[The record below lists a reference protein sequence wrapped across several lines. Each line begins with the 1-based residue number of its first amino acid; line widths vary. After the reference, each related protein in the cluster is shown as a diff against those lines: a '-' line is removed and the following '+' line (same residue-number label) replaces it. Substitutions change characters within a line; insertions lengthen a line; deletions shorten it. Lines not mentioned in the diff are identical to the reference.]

1 MKRWS
6 LGLYIVFLVISG
18 LVIYNSVAELSL
30 AEYGQPGSGLLPF
43 LLAIILAVLTLI
55 LLFTSEFK
63 KGEKGE
69 DKVFLSSGPAK
80 RLLLA
85 IALVLGSG
93 LVFEFLGAPV
103 TVGIMIA
110 LWLILLERRRL
121 WVAFLTGGLTG
132 LAVWLVFVLA
142 FKAQLPLGFWTR

>member
-6 LGLYIVFLVISG
+6 LGLYIALLVISV
-18 LVIYNSVAELSL
+18 LIIYNSITELSL
-30 AEYGQPGSGLLPF
+30 SEYGQPGSGLLPF
-43 LLAIILAVLTLI
+43 LLAIILAALTLI
-55 LLFTSEFK
+55 LLFTGEFK
-63 KGEKGE
+63 NGEG
-69 DKVFLSSGPAK
+69 KVFLLPGPAK

-85 IALVLGSG
+85 ITLILGSG

-121 WVAFLTGGLTG
+121 WIAFLTGGLTG
-132 LAVWLVFVLA
+132 FAVWLVFVVA

>member
-6 LGLYIVFLVISG
+6 LGLYIALLVISG
-18 LVIYNSVAELSL
+18 LIIYNSITDLSL

-43 LLAIILAVLTLI
+43 LLAIILAALTLV
-55 LLFTSEFK
+55 LLFTGEFK
-63 KGEKGE
+63 NGEGQ
-69 DKVFLSSGPAK
+69 VFLLPGPAK

-85 IALVLGSG
+85 IALILGSG

-110 LWLILLERRRL
+110 LWLIFLERRRI
-121 WVAFLTGGLTG
+121 WTAFLTGGLTG
-132 LAVWLVFVLA
+132 LAVWLVFVVA